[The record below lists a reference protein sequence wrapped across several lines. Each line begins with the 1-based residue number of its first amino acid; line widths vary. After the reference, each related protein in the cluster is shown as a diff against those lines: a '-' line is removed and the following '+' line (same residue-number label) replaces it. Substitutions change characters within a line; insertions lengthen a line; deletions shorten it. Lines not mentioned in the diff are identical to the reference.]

1 VYHNVLEE
9 KAKIEQDEKGQN
21 TDVWEEDK
29 VVKNIVKKPKNSSPN
44 EANQNNKQILISKT
58 NLESQTSTNYLL

>member
-1 VYHNVLEE
+1 MYHNVLEE